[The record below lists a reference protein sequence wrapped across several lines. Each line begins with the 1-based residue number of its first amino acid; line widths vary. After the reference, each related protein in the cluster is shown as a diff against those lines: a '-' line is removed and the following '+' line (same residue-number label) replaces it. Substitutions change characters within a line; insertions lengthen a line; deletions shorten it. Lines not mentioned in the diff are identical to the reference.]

1 MALLRWMGVGPFHQ
15 QQHQLLEQ
23 PKEHQSLIKPI
34 SHPDAKRYGFEN
46 VRDAIQ
52 YPVVLPLSS
61 HFPFGSLAD
70 ALLLPT
76 RSGLL
81 VWQYLVSI
89 DPIVHLQLLVL
100 IPCSPLI
107 QLCKFCV
114 ASLVLLLPL
123 PRTRLQHPRS
133 LLSLSITSHTASY
146 SVPDRSTRRLRGTF
160 QVCKSFQACNY
171 SLQAWPW
178 SSTCSSRSKGRPL
191 YCRRRRREGRQFSS
205 PDPLALPHPLRRTS
219 LSFPAHC
226 PSPCRQRYH
235 RSHRVHRKAP
245 QRKRTLPQYPAPG
258 CPRIPEL
265 SAE

>member
-1 MALLRWMGVGPFHQ
+1 MGVGPFHQ
-15 QQHQLLEQ
+15 QQNQLVEQ

-52 YPVVLPLSS
+52 LPVVLPLSS
-61 HFPFGSLAD
+61 HFPFGWLAD
-70 ALLLPT
+70 ALLLLI

-89 DPIVHLQLLVL
+89 DHIVHLQLLVL
-100 IPCSPLI
+100 ISCSPLI

-114 ASLVLLLPL
+114 ASPVLLCPL

-133 LLSLSITSHTASY
+133 LLSLSTTSNTASC
-146 SVPDRSTRRLRGTF
+146 SIPDHSTRRLRGTF
-160 QVCKSFQACNY
+160 QVCKSFQAGHY
-171 SLQAWPW
+171 SLQAWPR
-178 SSTCSSRSKGRPL
+178 SSTCRSRPKGRL
-191 YCRRRRREGRQFSS
+191 LHCRRRRREGRQFSS
-205 PDPLALPHPLRRTS
+205 PDPFALPHPLRRTS
-219 LSFPAHC
+219 LSLSTHC

-245 QRKRTLPQYPAPG
+245 QRKRALPQYPAPG

-265 SAE
+265 FAE